1 MAARNALLARPQWVI
16 ANQLTM
22 PLITVADN
30 GARSVRGLVAATV
43 QFTIFLDTLFTEK
56 VLQEQGRSKERDQFQ
71 IYKSIEGALQVAGMD
86 GKACL
91 LRTICEIQQ
100 NQLEQFTLAGEFAT
114 LLLTPRKG
122 ETGFTGFLH
131 DYLVAEKV
139 GRSLNQS
146 CSDSFPRCPLSLF
159 EYFRSYG
166 TSSAANDATN
176 HDDVL
181 NPSSISEDAQP
192 LRHSSSDT
200 RDDNGA
206 NRKMKMKV
214 ENDATSV
221 RKKHPFRMGNE
232 I

>member
-1 MAARNALLARPQWVI
+1 MAARNALLSRPQWVI

-30 GARSVRGLVAATV
+30 GAKSVRGLVAVTV
-43 QFTIFLDTLFTEK
+43 QFTIFLDTLFVEK
-56 VLQEQGRSKERDQFQ
+56 AVHGQGRSMEQDQFQ

-91 LRTICEIQQ
+91 LRTICEMQQ
-100 NQLEQFTLAGEFAT
+100 NQLGQYTLAGEFAT
-114 LLLTPRKG
+114 LLLTPKKG

-131 DYLVAEKV
+131 DYLEAEKV

-146 CSDSFPRCPLSLF
+146 CSDSFPRCPLSLI

-166 TSSAANDATN
+166 TNNSANNVAYR
-176 HDDVL
+176 DDIL
-181 NPSSISEDAQP
+181 DPSSISIAIAP
-192 LRHSSSDT
+192 LEHSSSET
-200 RDDNGA
+200 RHDKVAGHH
-206 NRKMKMKV
+206 MKM
-214 ENDATSV
+214 ENEATSI
-221 RKKHPFRMGNE
+221 RKKHPFGMGNE

>member
-1 MAARNALLARPQWVI
+1 MAARNALLARPQWLI

-22 PLITVADN
+22 PLITVADD
-30 GARSVRGLVAATV
+30 GKKSLRGLVVVIV
-43 QFTIFLDTLFTEK
+43 QFTIFLDTLFVEK
-56 VLQEQGRSKERDQFQ
+56 AVQGQGRSMEQDQFQ

-100 NQLEQFTLAGEFAT
+100 NQIGQYTLAGEFAT
-114 LLLTPRKG
+114 LLLTPKKG

-131 DYLVAEKV
+131 DYLMAEKV

-166 TSSAANDATN
+166 TSSAANDAAN
-176 HDDVL
+176 RDEIL
-181 NPSSISEDAQP
+181 EPSSIPEEIEP
-192 LRHSSSDT
+192 LKHSSFAT

-206 NRKMKMKV
+206 DHQMKM

-221 RKKHPFRMGNE
+221 RKKHPFGVGNE